1 MSSNPQSIRYPCVE
15 SVMDGS
21 LLQAHVHDIYV
32 RVPRQPRS
40 ILFRVFFKRHAMLPR
55 DSNLNLQG
63 DIVIMRVAS
72 RNKQSVVNMRSSD
85 RHLADDVLRQYASC
99 LAFFVSTL
107 INLSLAPTLR
117 HFQGPMRHPLPCE
130 ITLRS
135 SQFA

>member
-15 SVMDGS
+15 SVMDGA

-32 RVPRQPRS
+32 RVLRQSRS

-55 DSNLNLQG
+55 DPNLNLQG

-85 RHLADDVLRQYASC
+85 RHLADDVLRQCASR
-99 LAFFVSTL
+99 LALFVSSL

-117 HFQGPMRHPLPCE
+117 RFQGPKRCPLPCE
-130 ITLRS
+130 IALGS
-135 SQFA
+135 LH